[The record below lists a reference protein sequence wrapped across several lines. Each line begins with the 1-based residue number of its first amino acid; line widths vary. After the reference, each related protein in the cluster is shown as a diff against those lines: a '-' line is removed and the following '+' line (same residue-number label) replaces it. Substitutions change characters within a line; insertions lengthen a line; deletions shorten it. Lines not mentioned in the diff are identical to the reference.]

1 MNGSNIFTTW
11 PKHYAKNYTDGESI
25 RVVPAR
31 LKYDEEGATPG
42 VVVFVN
48 NKVTLAITAEHAY
61 NLANGI
67 ADALEYGRGAE

>member
-1 MNGSNIFTTW
+1 MNGSNIFTTY
-11 PKHYAKNYTDGESI
+11 PKHYAKNYTDGESL

-31 LKYDEEGATPG
+31 LKYSEDGATPG

-48 NKVTLAITAEHAY
+48 NKITLAITAEHAY

-67 ADALEYGRGAE
+67 ADALENGKGAE